1 LIFFNFIFRGDL
13 IMKKSLK
20 RGLMAALAVTV
31 VACASTSGSL
41 STLRDTSVD
50 APDVAPEEKVY
61 AGKQPGKFALI
72 ERTFVGQ
79 PPLIPHTV
87 ENFDITP
94 KENAC
99 LDCHIDSEFKGKKM
113 PSLGKSH
120 LVKSMDANAEPK
132 RNMLRW
138 QCDSC
143 HVPQVDAK
151 PLVGNYVTK

>member
-1 LIFFNFIFRGDL
+1 
-13 IMKKSLK
+13 MKKSLK
-20 RGLMAALAVTV
+20 LGLMAALALTV
-31 VACASTSGSL
+31 VACASTSAPFG
-41 STLRDTSVD
+41 TLRDTRVD
-50 APDVAPEEKVY
+50 APDAAPVEMAY

-72 ERTFVGQ
+72 ERTFAGQ

-120 LVKSMDANAEPK
+120 MVTASDGKAEPQL
-132 RNMLRW
+132 NMMRW
-138 QCDSC
+138 QCNSC

-151 PLVGNYVTK
+151 PLVGNDFSR